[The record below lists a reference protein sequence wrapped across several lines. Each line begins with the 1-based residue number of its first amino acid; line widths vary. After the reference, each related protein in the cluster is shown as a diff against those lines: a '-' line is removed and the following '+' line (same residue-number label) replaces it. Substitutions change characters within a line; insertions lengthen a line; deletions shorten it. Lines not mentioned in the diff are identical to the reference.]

1 MQGSGMRRIILATTA
16 IVIAVAGVAL
26 WVRNDSVF
34 GTGGMVKT
42 SPTGARDPVTP
53 APTEGAGT
61 ASADDHGAHDGHG
74 HDHSD
79 DMPNIDLRPIYF
91 QPPALR
97 DDRRFAAADTPLLV
111 EPSCNGKPQF
121 AQDGTAEQRLQSL
134 YALDAAERFPQDLF
148 YRSMIQFW
156 RYGGQ
161 YYQLSAIWDI
171 GIPPVYKLQLY
182 RSQTADF
189 SGAVVEESLPG
200 PLPGVADA
208 AAASDYLGRV
218 TRDFVGKGA
227 SLGLQLV
234 ETEWPAAEGQGR
246 IRATLANGRAVG
258 WSFPGG
264 YCRFDA
270 AAAGMRCKCPLD
282 SDRPPGKDE
291 QPGTS

>member
-1 MQGSGMRRIILATTA
+1 MHGSGKRGMILATTA
-16 IVIAVAGVAL
+16 IMIAVVSVVL
-26 WVRNDSVF
+26 WVRNDSIF
-34 GTGGMVKT
+34 DDGGIAKA
-42 SPTGARDPVTP
+42 SPNGAGHPMTP
-53 APTEGAGT
+53 APTDSAGT
-61 ASADDHGAHDGHG
+61 APANDHGTDDGHG

-79 DMPNIDLRPIYF
+79 DMPNIDLRPMYF
-91 QPPALR
+91 RPPALH
-97 DDRRFAAADTPLLV
+97 DDRRFAAANTPLLV

-156 RYGGQ
+156 RYGEQ

-200 PLPGVADA
+200 PLPGVPDA

-218 TRDFVGKGA
+218 TREYVGKGA
-227 SLGLQLV
+227 RLGLQLV

-270 AAAGMRCKCPLD
+270 AAAAMRCKCPLG